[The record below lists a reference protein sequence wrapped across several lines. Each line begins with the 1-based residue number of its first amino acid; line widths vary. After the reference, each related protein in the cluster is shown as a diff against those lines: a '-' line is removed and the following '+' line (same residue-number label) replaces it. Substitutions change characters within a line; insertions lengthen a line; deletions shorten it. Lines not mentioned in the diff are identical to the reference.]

1 MPPFAQTKMILW
13 TFAAVLVM
21 GFGVAASVLNP
32 PASVV
37 LKHVKTQEQ
46 IQASLVETP
55 DRSPASQA
63 PQFSALA
70 IDDKGQQ
77 AIDFTLPCDG
87 ALSRFASGVVQVRIS
102 GHLCD
107 KPGARPA
114 RAISSSEIRNTTNGF
129 SATVFFPKSDSFTTD
144 YITLSP
150 GKNQIRILHQLKAG
164 GRVERDFVIERL

>member
-1 MPPFAQTKMILW
+1 MPPFAQFRMILW
-13 TFAAVLVM
+13 TLAAVLVM
-21 GFGVAASVLNP
+21 GLGVAASVLTP

-37 LKHVKTQEQ
+37 LKRVKSQEQ
-46 IQASLVETP
+46 LQASLVETP

-63 PQFSALA
+63 PEFSALA

-87 ALSRFASGVVQVRIS
+87 SLSRFASGVVQVRIS
-102 GHLCD
+102 GKLCD
-107 KPGARPA
+107 KPGLKET

-144 YITLSP
+144 YMTLSR